1 MASAGS
7 LSGAVKEEIMLTSIC
22 GINWGD
28 EGKGRMVDLLS
39 ADYDIVCR
47 YQGGNNAGHTV
58 INERGKFILNLL
70 PSGILREGVVNVLG
84 NGMVVDIKHLTEEA
98 DKLRSQGISISPE
111 NLKISDKA
119 VITMPYHV
127 LMDCLEEERLADK
140 KFGSTRRGIAPVYAD
155 KYMKKAFRMGELLH
169 TDLMYARIKDIVE
182 WKNLT
187 VEKGYSHAP
196 VTVDEVMDYFET
208 YGKPLK
214 EYICDVGLY
223 LHEANRAGKNIMFE
237 AQLGALRDIDFG
249 IYPYTSSSSTIAAYA
264 PIGAGVP
271 NLKLDKSI
279 GIMKAYSTCVGEGPF
294 TAEYF
299 GEKAEKLRKAG
310 GEYGAATGRPRR
322 VGPFDVVA
330 SRYGIRCQGADEVA
344 LTKLDILSGHEELE
358 ICTAYELDGKRI
370 TEFPFPDALAKCTPV
385 FEKVKG
391 WNCDISAC
399 RTFEELPKAA
409 QEYVELLEKLCEC
422 RITYISVGAERDEII
437 RR

>member
-1 MASAGS
+1 
-7 LSGAVKEEIMLTSIC
+7 MLTSIC

-39 ADYDIVCR
+39 EKFDIVCR

-58 INERGKFILNLL
+58 INERGKFVLNLL
-70 PSGILREGVVNVLG
+70 PSGILRENVVNVMG
-84 NGMVVDIKHLTEEA
+84 NGMVIDIKHLVGEMA
-98 DKLRSQGISISPE
+98 KLQDAGIKITPE
-111 NLKISDKA
+111 NLKISDRA

-127 LMDCLEEERLADK
+127 LQDCLEEDRLAGK

-155 KYMKKAFRMGELLH
+155 KYFKKAFRMGELLNK
-169 TDLMYARIKDIVE
+169 DLLYKRVKDIVE

-187 VEKGYSHAP
+187 VVGGYGAEA
-196 VTVDEVMDYFET
+196 VKTEDMIAYFEA
-208 YGKPLK
+208 YGTKLAPFV
-214 EYICDVGLY
+214 CDTGDY
-223 LHEANRAGKNIMFE
+223 LDKADKAGKNIMFE

-271 NLKLDKSI
+271 NLQLDNSI

-299 GEKAEKLRKAG
+299 GDKAEKLRKLG

-330 SRYGIRCQGADEVA
+330 SRYGIRCQGAKEIA
-344 LTKLDILSGHEELE
+344 LTKLDVPSGYEEIE
-358 ICTAYELDGKRI
+358 ICTEYLLDGKAV
-370 TEFPFPDALAKCTPV
+370 EVFPFTDVLDECKPV
-385 FEKVKG
+385 FKTVKG
-391 WNCDISAC
+391 WNKDISKCRKKEDLPQEALDYIAFIEKAC
-399 RTFEELPKAA
+399 DCHIK
-409 QEYVELLEKLCEC
+409 YV
-422 RITYISVGAERDEII
+422 SVGAERDAYIEM
-437 RR
+437 

>member
-1 MASAGS
+1 
-7 LSGAVKEEIMLTSIC
+7 MLTSIC

-39 ADYDIVCR
+39 SDYDIVCR

-58 INERGKFILNLL
+58 INERGRFILNLL
-70 PSGILREGVVNVLG
+70 PSGILREEVVNILG
-84 NGMVVDIKHLTEEA
+84 CGMVVDIKHLSEEMARLTE
-98 DKLRSQGISISPE
+98 RGIKITPE
-111 NLKISDKA
+111 NLKISDRA

-127 LMDCLEEERLADK
+127 KLDCLEEVRLADK
-140 KFGSTRRGIAPVYAD
+140 KFGSTRRGIAPVYSD
-155 KYMKKAFRMGELLH
+155 KYMKKAFRMGELFHKEL
-169 TDLMYARIKDIVE
+169 LKERVKEIVE

-187 VEKGYSHAP
+187 IVGGYKSEPVSVE
-196 VTVDEVMDYFET
+196 EVLEYFEK
-208 YGKPLK
+208 YGEPLK
-214 EYICDVGLY
+214 PFITDTGLY
-223 LHEANRAGKNIMFE
+223 LNEAEKAGKKIMFE

-271 NLKLDKSI
+271 NLKIEKSI

-299 GEKAEKLRKAG
+299 GEKAHSLREAG

-330 SRYGIRCQGADEVA
+330 SSYGIRCQGADEIA
-344 LTKLDILSGHEELE
+344 LTKLDVLSGFDELE
-358 ICTAYELDGKRI
+358 VCTAYELDGKI
-370 TEFPFPDALAKCTPV
+370 IKEFPFPDVLDKCKPV

-391 WNCDISAC
+391 WKQDISKC
-399 RTFEELPKAA
+399 RKPSDLPKEAF
-409 QEYVELLEKLCEC
+409 EYVKFIEKLCGAK
-422 RITYISVGAERDEII
+422 IAYVSVGAERDEIVKF
-437 RR
+437 

>member
-409 QEYVELLEKLCEC
+409 QDYVELLEKLCEC
-422 RITYISVGAERDEII
+422 KITYISVGAERDEII